1 MSSEV
6 LKEKIVVIDDPV
18 SSMDS
23 TALFL
28 VSAIVREMI
37 NVCRNNTEYLNPK
50 VRATIS
56 SSCSS

>member
-1 MSSEV
+1 MTSEE

-37 NVCRNNTEYLNPK
+37 NVCRKNTEYGQQIHHEKNQ
-50 VRATIS
+50 TY
-56 SSCSS
+56 